1 MNPYSNMPENIRRA
15 MDRARTMNRK
25 AVRTWKAARLA
36 AGFETVDRVR
46 REFDAWRA
54 LAREVQS

>member
-1 MNPYSNMPENIRRA
+1 MNPYENMPGHARRA
-15 MDRARTMNRK
+15 VERARTMNRK
-25 AVRTWKAARLA
+25 AARTMKAARLA

-54 LAREVQS
+54 LARGVQS